1 MMRVDQRENDES
13 EGMKSS
19 RPAARRLQIAAA
31 VVIVAYGLMLV
42 IDLAAH
48 PDKYQWDFSS
58 YYYAG
63 QAYIRGMNP
72 YDLHVLSEVA
82 GKEVGFPFAYSPV
95 VLPLFALL
103 ARLNILTAYYLFLG
117 LKLLCLGGLL
127 YLWARRL
134 LREEVDLLFYVLVLF
149 GFGGA
154 VYVDLAAGN
163 ISLLEQVGLWL
174 AFYAL
179 LKDRPLAFSGLVV
192 LVSLVKLSPIL
203 FLVLLPLV
211 GGRRRLT
218 ALGGAFLAFVGI
230 NAVTW
235 FLAPALYR
243 DFLAVIPQLDD
254 RGIINPS
261 TLALFRDLA
270 DILTRNGIAL
280 SPVMPGVAYL
290 AFAAAVA
297 LVTGLALRRVQGE
310 DRRVTIFIVCL
321 AFVLVAPRFKN
332 YSYVLA
338 LVPAFYLVKRWIR
351 LEASWAALLLVVI
364 SNRIPVPFGLGATA
378 QNLFWGYYSLLLT
391 LLLWA
396 LSVWVAIRNS
406 ADRVRSDP
414 LPGAV
419 PDAGAGR
426 ALRRPRSGA

>member
-1 MMRVDQRENDES
+1 
-13 EGMKSS
+13 
-19 RPAARRLQIAAA
+19 
-31 VVIVAYGLMLV
+31 
-42 IDLAAH
+42 
-48 PDKYQWDFSS
+48 
-58 YYYAG
+58 
-63 QAYIRGMNP
+63 MNP

-235 FLAPALYR
+235 FLAPDLYR

-270 DILTRNGIAL
+270 DILTRRGIGL
-280 SPVMPGVAYL
+280 SPVMPEVAYL

-297 LVTGLALRRVQGE
+297 LVTGLALRRVRGE

-321 AFVLVAPRFKN
+321 AFILVAPRFKN
-332 YSYVLA
+332 YSYILA

-351 LEASWAALLLVVI
+351 LEASWAMLLLLMF
-364 SNRIPVPFGLGATA
+364 SSSMPVPFGLGAAA
-378 QNLFWGYYSLLLT
+378 QNLLWGYYSLLLT

-396 LSVWVAIRNS
+396 LSVWVAILGP
-406 ADRVRSDP
+406 ADQIRSDP

-419 PDAGAGR
+419 PDAGRGR
-426 ALRRPRSGA
+426 TLRRPRSGA